1 MRLHPRTLPQRST
14 NLNLFDEFGNPVSGF
29 GAAGAPPA
37 PSIDGWKHLRTGKVR
52 DLYTND
58 SGEILLV
65 ASDRISAFDWVLP
78 TTIPN
83 KGAILTQL
91 SLFWFELLADIVPNH
106 IISDDVPV
114 SVADRAVIVQPLEMF
129 AIECVARGYLT
140 GSGLTEYTTS
150 QAVCGNPLPAGLLD
164 GSQLAASIFTPA
176 TKAEIGDHDINID
189 FDHAAKIVGTGQAA
203 ELRDLTIR
211 LYDTAADFA
220 HSRGI
225 ILADTK
231 FEFGINMAGEITLGD
246 EALTPD
252 SSRFWESD
260 GWAPGKSQPS
270 FDKQFVRDWLT
281 ASGWDKEST
290 PPELPAEIVEKTAA
304 RYEQAFER
312 ITGSK
317 F

>member
-1 MRLHPRTLPQRST
+1 
-14 NLNLFDEFGNPVSGF
+14 VSGF

-37 PSIDGWKHLRTGKVR
+37 PTISGWQHLRTGKVR

-58 SGEILLV
+58 AGEILLV
-65 ASDRISAFDWVLP
+65 ATDRISAFDWVLP

-106 IISDDVPV
+106 IISDDVPDV
-114 SVADRAVIVQPLEMF
+114 VADRAVIVQPLEMF

-140 GSGLTEYTTS
+140 GSGLVEYRES
-150 QAVCGNPLPAGLLD
+150 QSVCANPLPAGLLD
-164 GSQLAASIFTPA
+164 GSKLPASIFTPA
-176 TKAEIGDHDINID
+176 TKAEIGDHDVNID
-189 FDHAAKIVGTGQAA
+189 LESAAKIVGADYAA
-203 ELRDLTIR
+203 ELRELTLK
-211 LYDTAADFA
+211 LYDTASGFA
-220 HSRGI
+220 AERGI

-231 FEFGINMAGEITLGD
+231 FEFGLNASGEITLGD

-260 GWAPGKSQPS
+260 GWEPGKAQPS

-281 ASGWDKEST
+281 SSGWDKKST

-304 RYEQAFER
+304 RYEAAIER

>member
-1 MRLHPRTLPQRST
+1 M
-14 NLNLFDEFGNPVSGF
+14 SGF
-29 GAAGAPPA
+29 GKAGAPAA
-37 PSIDGWKHLRTGKVR
+37 PVIEGWNHLRTGKVR

-106 IISDDVPV
+106 IISDEVPE

-129 AIECVARGYLT
+129 AVECVARGYLT
-140 GSGLTEYTTS
+140 GSGLTEYS
-150 QAVCGNPLPAGLLD
+150 QNQQVCGNALPAGLLD
-164 GSQLAASIFTPA
+164 GSQLPATIFTPA

-189 FDHAAKIVGTGQAA
+189 FAAAAKIVGADQAKR
-203 ELRDLTIR
+203 LRDLTIK
-211 LYDTAADFA
+211 LYDTAAEFSK
-220 HSRGI
+220 SRGI
-225 ILADTK
+225 LLADTK

-252 SSRFWESD
+252 SSRFWELD

-281 ASGWDKEST
+281 SSGWDKKS
-290 PPELPAEIVEKTAA
+290 PPPALPEEIVEKTAA
-304 RYEQAFER
+304 RYADAFEL